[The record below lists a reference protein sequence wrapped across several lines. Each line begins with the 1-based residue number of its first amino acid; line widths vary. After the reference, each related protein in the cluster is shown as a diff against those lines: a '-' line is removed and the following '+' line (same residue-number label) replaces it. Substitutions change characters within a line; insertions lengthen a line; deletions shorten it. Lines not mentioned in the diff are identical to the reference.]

1 MQKEKRIGRS
11 LFIGILILHIL
22 GCYVMGA
29 MILINPKLA
38 LETGF
43 HIHYSQELEIISLV
57 IGMELFFLGTMALLG
72 VIWTRKHKLFG
83 VYIGTA
89 VGVYMFFFGIVA
101 FLKLG
106 TTDAL
111 VVDSIRGFIT
121 IVFGILAYRELK
133 QKKLNE

>member
-1 MQKEKRIGRS
+1 MQKETRIGRI

-22 GCYVMGA
+22 SCYVMGG
-29 MILINPKLA
+29 MILIDPKLF

-43 HIHYSQELEIISLV
+43 HIHYTPELEIISIV

-83 VYIGTA
+83 VYIGTS
-89 VGVYMFFFGIVA
+89 VGVYMFLFGVVA

-106 TTDAL
+106 TTEAL
-111 VVDSIRGFIT
+111 VVDSIRGLIT
-121 IVFGILAYRELK
+121 IVFGFLAYRELK
-133 QKKLNE
+133 QIK